1 MDENRVEKTLRES
14 WKPEMPDGMRERVL
28 RAAREELLRAHR
40 PRARF
45 LHWKPL
51 LAGIAAVIVLSTNI
65 ADYRVQVRLTRLTD
79 GHSNTIT
86 TPYNGDFLKHRREL
100 ADMLA
105 LTPSDARGGKQSK
118 GDDTL

>member
-1 MDENRVEKTLRES
+1 MDDKRIADVLRES

-28 RAAREELLRAHR
+28 RAAREELLRVDR
-40 PRARF
+40 PRFRF

-65 ADYRVQVRLTRLTD
+65 ADSRVQARLARLTD

-105 LTPSDARGGKQSK
+105 LTPSDARGAEQSN